1 MTFIKSKIHYSLL
14 MITIS
19 SMLILGC
26 KKKPV
31 DEPAPVGP
39 CETTYEVLYGES
51 VSTNEIASARYEKDK
66 SNL

>member
-39 CETTYEVLYGES
+39 MR
-51 VSTNEIASARYEKDK
+51 NKIRSAVWRVGI
-66 SNL
+66 NQ

>member
-1 MTFIKSKIHYSLL
+1 

-19 SMLILGC
+19 SMLILDC

-39 CETTYEVLYGES
+39 CETKYEVLYGES
-51 VSTNEIASARYEKDK
+51 VSTNETASARYEKDK